1 MIYARYGF
9 NEFIV
14 PMTIL
19 LFDPA
24 DIAARPGPRYKA
36 IADALS
42 EAVKLGRAA
51 PGAKLPPLRDLAYA
65 LGVTVGTVS
74 RAYAL
79 AASRG
84 EVTGEV
90 GRGTYVRERNA
101 QSGAP
106 AGVGSAMFHAIPD
119 AMQAAMKAALPAPVG
134 QAEILGVAMRRL
146 LDALPDMPGRS
157 PFNSYPPVGG
167 APHQRAMAAKWIAHG
182 DFAPDADELIIC
194 SGTQQAILT
203 AVLGTTEPGDTI
215 LTEALTYT
223 AMVNQAASVGRRVA
237 PIDIDEEGLVP
248 QALDRAARETSARVV
263 FVVPTL
269 HNPTSAVM
277 SARRR
282 RDIADIA
289 ATHDLAVIE
298 DDIYGKLVESR
309 PPPIASFYPKGT
321 WYATSLAKTVA
332 CGLRVGF
339 LKPPVAHIERA
350 RAIQYGFGQTVPPLM
365 ANLAAMLI
373 ESGDADTLSMRQIAE
388 MRARHTML
396 RETLPG
402 YDMATRDTAPYA
414 WLALPDAWRAH
425 IFVEAARA
433 RGLALA
439 AGEDFMV
446 GRIDRASRH
455 VRLALGQ
462 PQTRDELATGLA
474 IVSELLKSGPI
485 SSALVA

>member
-1 MIYARYGF
+1 MIHVLYGF

-14 PMTIL
+14 PMTIS

-24 DIAARPGPRYKA
+24 GIAARPGPRYKA

-42 EAVKLGRAA
+42 DAVKMGMAA
-51 PGAKLPPLRDLAYA
+51 PGTKLPPLRDLAYR

-90 GRGTYVRERNA
+90 GRGTYVRNRNA
-101 QSGAP
+101 RGGAG
-106 AGVGSAMFHAIPD
+106 AGVGAAAFHALPD

-134 QAEILGVAMRRL
+134 QAEILGAAMRRL
-146 LDALPDMPGRS
+146 LDTLSDMPGRS

-182 DFAPDADELIIC
+182 AFAPDAEELVIC

-223 AMVNQAASVGRRVA
+223 AMVNQAASVGRRAA
-237 PIDIDEEGLVP
+237 PVDIDEEGLVP
-248 QALDRAARETSARVV
+248 QALDRMARETGARTV

-269 HNPTSAVM
+269 HNPTGAIM
-277 SARRR
+277 SEQRR
-282 RDIADIA
+282 RDIVDVAR
-289 ATHDLAVIE
+289 THGLAIIE
-298 DDIYGKLVESR
+298 DDIYGKLVDDR
-309 PPPIASFYPKGT
+309 PPTIAGFYPEGT

-332 CGLRVGF
+332 CGLRIGF
-339 LKPPVAHIERA
+339 LRPPSAQLERA
-350 RAIQYGFGQTVPPLM
+350 RAIQYGFGQTVPPLI
-365 ANLAAMLI
+365 ADLAAMLI
-373 ESGDADTLSMRQIAE
+373 ESGDADMLTARQIE
-388 MRARHTML
+388 ETRARHAML
-396 RETLPG
+396 CEALP
-402 YDMATRDTAPYA
+402 DSDIATHDTAPYA

-425 IFVEAARA
+425 IFAEAARA

-474 IVSELLKSGPI
+474 IVAELLKSGPI
-485 SSALVA
+485 SSSLVA

>member
-1 MIYARYGF
+1 
-9 NEFIV
+9 
-14 PMTIL
+14 MTIS

-24 DIAARPGPRYKA
+24 NIAARPGPRYKA

-42 EAVKLGRAA
+42 DAVKMGTAA
-51 PGAKLPPLRDLAYA
+51 SGTKLPPLRDLAYR

-90 GRGTYVRERNA
+90 GRGTYVRDRNA
-101 QSGAP
+101 RSGAD
-106 AGVGSAMFHAIPD
+106 VGAAAFHALPD

-134 QAEILGVAMRRL
+134 QAEILGAAMRRL

-167 APHQRAMAAKWIAHG
+167 TLHQRAMAAKWIAHG
-182 DFAPDADELIIC
+182 AFTPDAEELVIC

-203 AVLGTTEPGDTI
+203 AVLCTTEPGDTI

-223 AMVNQAASVGRRVA
+223 AMVNQAASVGRRAA
-237 PIDIDEEGLVP
+237 PVDIDEEGLVP
-248 QALDRAARETSARVV
+248 QALDRAARETGARTV
-263 FVVPTL
+263 FIVPTL
-269 HNPTSAVM
+269 HNPTGAIM
-277 SARRR
+277 SERRR
-282 RDIADIA
+282 RDIADVA
-289 ATHDLAVIE
+289 RMHGLAIIE
-298 DDIYGKLVESR
+298 DDIYGKLVDDR
-309 PPPIASFYPKGT
+309 PPTIAGLYPEDT

-332 CGLRVGF
+332 CGLRIGF
-339 LKPPVAHIERA
+339 LRPPPSQIERA

-365 ANLAAMLI
+365 ADLAAMLI
-373 ESGDADTLSMRQIAE
+373 ESGDADTLTARQME
-388 MRARHTML
+388 ETRARHAML
-396 RETLPG
+396 REALP
-402 YDMATRDTAPYA
+402 DSDIATNDTAPYA

-446 GRIDRASRH
+446 GRTDRASRH

-462 PQTRDELATGLA
+462 PQTRNELATGLA
-474 IVSELLKSGPI
+474 IVAELLKSGPI